1 MTPQARNSPVSH
13 SSIPDFPQK
22 LPEMVNVS
30 YVKLAIL
37 GVVFDTDSEYREY
50 LDEGE
55 REESIITREPSE
67 RWEKGYEIE
76 LKR

>member
-13 SSIPDFPQK
+13 SSIPDPQK

-50 LDEGE
+50 LDERE
-55 REESIITREPSE
+55 REESIVTREPAE
-67 RWEKGYEIE
+67 RWEEGYEIQ